1 MNLVALLVAPAV
13 VSLSIGAGAN
23 TGLRW
28 TIALVAVAII
38 VASVV
43 ISKRRPIAVGDP
55 VEVEA

>member
-13 VSLSIGAGAN
+13 VSLSIGTGAN